1 MMCALV
7 TIGGAIT
14 FVNSDSILKKGYQ
27 EQEEVAASPKDIKI
41 LIDIID
47 NKLYIVDGEVVIKT
61 YPIASGK
68 SSTPSPV
75 GEWIIVSKSS
85 WGEGFG
91 GKWLGLNVPWGT
103 LVLEQYYYKKQ
114 LILNCFLLICFQIN

>member
-1 MMCALV
+1 
-7 TIGGAIT
+7 
-14 FVNSDSILKKGYQ
+14 LKKGYQ
-27 EQEEVAASPKDIKI
+27 EQEEVAASPKDIRI

-75 GEWIIVSKSS
+75 GEWIIVSKNT

-91 GKWLGLNVPWGT
+91 GRWIGLNVPWGT
-103 LVLEQYYYKKQ
+103 
-114 LILNCFLLICFQIN
+114 